1 VNVAVID
8 YRSRVAPSALAES
21 LRATGFAVIVA
32 HPLDPELVR
41 LVQEEWL
48 AFFDGTDKWDYV
60 PDPGAQDGY
69 NPLDAKEVAVG
80 ATLADIKEFFH
91 WYPWGRQP
99 PALHEATAQLYRD
112 ATALGATLLG
122 WLQAPPG
129 AGLHTVQRAPT
140 RHARRLSPHHVAATA
155 LPPVTG
161 QEPPGSLRAAA
172 HEDIDLL
179 TVLPA
184 ATQPGLQVQD
194 LQGRW
199 HDVACDPGGVVVN
212 GGDMLTL
219 ASGGFFPSTTHRVL
233 LPSVETATPRECPP
247 RCSCTQ
253 PTPSSWRRASPHGM
267 RCENACD
274 RFGPSNSPIDC
285 HFVNS

>member
-1 VNVAVID
+1 MNVAVID

-122 WLQAPPG
+122 WLQAATPAQVSTQFSVPLPDMLEG
-129 AGLHTVQRAPT
+129 S
-140 RHARRLSPHHVAATA
+140 RRTMLR
-155 LPPVTG
+155 LLRYPPVTG

-233 LPSVETATPRECPP
+233 LPSVEDGHPSRVSTPLFLHPADTVELAAGITAWDALRE
-247 RCSCTQ
+247 RLRQ
-253 PTPSSWRRASPHGM
+253 IRAI
-267 RCENACD
+267 ELTD
-274 RFGPSNSPIDC
+274 
-285 HFVNS
+285 

>member
-122 WLQAPPG
+122 WLQAATPAQVSTQFSVPLPDMLEG
-129 AGLHTVQRAPT
+129 S
-140 RHARRLSPHHVAATA
+140 RRTMLR
-155 LPPVTG
+155 LLRYPPVTG

-233 LPSVETATPRECPP
+233 LPSVEDGHPSRVSTPLFLHPADTVELAPGITAWDALRE
-247 RCSCTQ
+247 RLRQ
-253 PTPSSWRRASPHGM
+253 IRAI
-267 RCENACD
+267 ELTD
-274 RFGPSNSPIDC
+274 
-285 HFVNS
+285 

>member
-1 VNVAVID
+1 MNVAVID

-122 WLQAPPG
+122 WLQAATPAQVSTQFSVPLPDMLEG
-129 AGLHTVQRAPT
+129 S
-140 RHARRLSPHHVAATA
+140 RRTMLR
-155 LPPVTG
+155 LLRYPPVTG

-233 LPSVETATPRECPP
+233 LPSVEDGHPSRVSTPLFLHPADTVELAPGITAWDALRE
-247 RCSCTQ
+247 RLRQ
-253 PTPSSWRRASPHGM
+253 IRAI
-267 RCENACD
+267 ELTD
-274 RFGPSNSPIDC
+274 
-285 HFVNS
+285 